1 MMEREVLISVSP
13 YVQKYYI
20 NEKFN
25 DLPEDIKETLRAKLA
40 VIAEKTRAIISLG
53 FNEKVEIF
61 IEYKYED
68 LSYMDEIGVELRIKK
83 FQQEEGE
90 LLKSIKVWYMIYHTS
105 NGAIVR
111 EVVIMQKEGKTKD
124 QIIECL
130 LQKHGEAYK
139 EFISILLEEE

>member
-1 MMEREVLISVSP
+1 MEREVLISVSP
-13 YVQKYYI
+13 YIQKYYI

-25 DLPEDIKETLRAKLA
+25 LPEDIKETLRAKLA

-53 FNEKVEIF
+53 FNEKGEIF

-90 LLKSIKVWYMIYHTS
+90 LLKSIKVWYMIYHTP

-111 EVVIMQKEGKTKD
+111 EVVIMQKEGKSKE
-124 QIIECL
+124 QIVECL
-130 LQKHGEAYK
+130 LEKHGEAYK
-139 EFISILLEEE
+139 EFISILLDEA

>member
-1 MMEREVLISVSP
+1 MEREVLITVSP

-20 NEKFN
+20 NEKFS

-53 FNEKVEIF
+53 FNEKGEIF

-90 LLKSIKVWYMIYHTS
+90 LLKSIKVWYMIYHTP

-111 EVVIMQKEGKTKD
+111 EVVIMQKEGKTKE
-124 QIIECL
+124 QIVECL

-139 EFISILLEEE
+139 DFISILLEEE

>member
-1 MMEREVLISVSP
+1 MEREVLISVSP
-13 YVQKYYI
+13 YIQKYYI

-53 FNEKVEIF
+53 FNEKGEIF

-90 LLKSIKVWYMIYHTS
+90 LLKSIKVWYMIYHTP

-111 EVVIMQKEGKTKD
+111 EVVIMQKEGKSKE
-124 QIIECL
+124 QIVECL
-130 LQKHGEAYK
+130 LEKHGEAYK
-139 EFISILLEEE
+139 EFISILLDEA

>member
-13 YVQKYYI
+13 YIQKYYI

-53 FNEKVEIF
+53 FNEKGEIF

>member
-1 MMEREVLISVSP
+1 MEREVLISVSP

-20 NEKFN
+20 DEKFS

-53 FNEKVEIF
+53 FNEKGEIF

-90 LLKSIKVWYMIYHTS
+90 LLKSIKVWYMIYHTP

-111 EVVIMQKEGKTKD
+111 EVVIMQKEGKSKE
-124 QIIECL
+124 QIVKSL
-130 LQKHGEAYK
+130 LEKHGEAYK

>member
-1 MMEREVLISVSP
+1 MEREVLISVSP

-20 NEKFN
+20 NEKFS

-53 FNEKVEIF
+53 FNEKGEIF

-90 LLKSIKVWYMIYHTS
+90 LLKSIKVWYMIYHTP

-111 EVVIMQKEGKTKD
+111 EVVIMQKEGKTKE
-124 QIIECL
+124 QIVECL

-139 EFISILLEEE
+139 DFISILLEEE

>member
-1 MMEREVLISVSP
+1 MEREVLISVSP

-20 NEKFN
+20 NEKFS

-53 FNEKVEIF
+53 FNEKGEIF

-90 LLKSIKVWYMIYHTS
+90 LLKSIKVWYMIYHTP

-111 EVVIMQKEGKTKD
+111 EVVIMQKEGKTKE
-124 QIIECL
+124 QIVECL

-139 EFISILLEEE
+139 EFISILLEE

>member
-1 MMEREVLISVSP
+1 MEREVLISVSP

-20 NEKFN
+20 NEKFS

-53 FNEKVEIF
+53 FNEKGEIF

-90 LLKSIKVWYMIYHTS
+90 LLKSIKVWYMIYHTP

-111 EVVIMQKEGKTKD
+111 EVVIMQKEGKSKE
-124 QIIECL
+124 QIVKSL
-130 LQKHGEAYK
+130 LEKHGEAYK

>member
-1 MMEREVLISVSP
+1 MEREVLISVSP

-20 NEKFN
+20 NEKFS

-53 FNEKVEIF
+53 FNEKGEIF

-90 LLKSIKVWYMIYHTS
+90 LLKSIKVWYMIYHTP

-111 EVVIMQKEGKTKD
+111 EVVIMQKEGKTKE
-124 QIIECL
+124 QIVECL
-130 LQKHGEAYK
+130 LEKHGEAYK

>member
-1 MMEREVLISVSP
+1 MEREVLISVSP

-20 NEKFN
+20 NEKFS

-53 FNEKVEIF
+53 FNEKGEIF

-90 LLKSIKVWYMIYHTS
+90 LLKSIKVWYMIYHTP

-111 EVVIMQKEGKTKD
+111 EVVIMQKEGKTKE
-124 QIIECL
+124 QIVKCL
-130 LQKHGEAYK
+130 LEEHGEGYK